1 MSVKEQTVTKV
12 EVAGETFTLDKPTNQ
27 EGVMEL
33 LRELNLGDQIE
44 GATAS
49 VQDDVMVFSYP
60 QGDKGL

>member
-60 QGDKGL
+60 QGDKG